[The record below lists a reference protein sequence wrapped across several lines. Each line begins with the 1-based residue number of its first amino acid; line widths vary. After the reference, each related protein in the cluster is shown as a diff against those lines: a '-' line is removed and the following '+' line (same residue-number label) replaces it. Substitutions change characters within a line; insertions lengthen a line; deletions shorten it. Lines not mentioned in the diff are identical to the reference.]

1 MAADT
6 QDMGPGRRHRVIRS
20 VLAAAVTAVLCAGYV
35 VGDLFDTVPGPLT
48 MKAIDAPA
56 YERPRVSLASG
67 RIVGNVA
74 RGVPIDAAAVRG
86 LVDRFGAT
94 QGLGQDYSVAI
105 VGDDGDEVAGHDETV
120 SREPASTL
128 KTLTALAAASKLD
141 MGSTFPTRVYLNKA
155 TGQQP
160 TLTLV
165 GGGDMLLGAGASDPA
180 HVNGRAGLATLADR
194 AARGLRARGIT
205 SIRLDYDDTLFG
217 TVRSPASIARNNPG
231 NLFFTPI
238 SSMAIDG
245 GRQWRGPGPANPD
258 VFEQY
263 PELSAHT
270 AADVVAAFTSLLGQ
284 RGIDVRGGA
293 SAGTAPDGISP
304 LATVHSATL
313 GEVMSFMLRH
323 SDNTLAEEFG
333 RLLAIHERR
342 ENTPTGAVSAVTA
355 TLRAM
360 NVDLRGLTM
369 ADCTGLSPG
378 SQATASVLA
387 RVQAHNLQVGPG
399 TAAATGLSI
408 PGEVGTAFDRLAD
421 PSAAGL
427 LRVKTGSLDS
437 VTAMTGNVSRK
448 RGGTLA
454 FAVIVNNAQDL
465 QSARDG
471 IDEFVAALAGL

>member
-1 MAADT
+1 
-6 QDMGPGRRHRVIRS
+6 
-20 VLAAAVTAVLCAGYV
+20 
-35 VGDLFDTVPGPLT
+35 
-48 MKAIDAPA
+48 
-56 YERPRVSLASG
+56 
-67 RIVGNVA
+67 
-74 RGVPIDAAAVRG
+74 
-86 LVDRFGAT
+86 
-94 QGLGQDYSVAI
+94 
-105 VGDDGDEVAGHDETV
+105 
-120 SREPASTL
+120 
-128 KTLTALAAASKLD
+128 
-141 MGSTFPTRVYLNKA
+141 
-155 TGQQP
+155 
-160 TLTLV
+160 
-165 GGGDMLLGAGASDPA
+165 
-180 HVNGRAGLATLADR
+180 
-194 AARGLRARGIT
+194 
-205 SIRLDYDDTLFG
+205 
-217 TVRSPASIARNNPG
+217 
-231 NLFFTPI
+231 
-238 SSMAIDG
+238 
-245 GRQWRGPGPANPD
+245 

-304 LATVHSATL
+304 LATVRSATL

-360 NVDLRGLTM
+360 NVDLRGVTM

-399 TAAATGLSI
+399 AAAAAGLSI
-408 PGEVGTAFDRLAD
+408 PGEVGTALDRLAD
-421 PSAAGL
+421 PAAAGL